1 MLKLGSTD
9 INKLYLGATEVKKVY
24 LGSTLV
30 YDKTAV
36 FVGAIADLN
45 VTAFDDTT
53 ITLDWTT
60 PSADNPIDYYEVY
73 LDGVFYENTTD
84 ASEGWVITG
93 LTASTSYDITLK
105 TVDDV
110 GNKSAFSNE
119 VTQSTSS
126 GVVYDTDFQSFLD
139 YAILQGY
146 YIPSSTILDE
156 ANAQVIRDK
165 ANGYWGANV
174 TYRIWAWNDTGCD
187 DLSLICLKTL
197 VEATVHGG
205 MTYTVNGWKGNGTDG
220 YIDLNFTP
228 TTHGAGIYT
237 ATNASR
243 SYVMYDSGVVEY
255 ARISGHTSDLLDLA
269 FVADSIASQRINLV
283 TSSVT
288 PRYNVSGTGF
298 QCVNRTSNTVTNF
311 IKQSTQTSHT
321 NNKGTASLSAQ
332 SYLVFGGLSSYYG
345 DVGLS
350 SFALGRAL
358 TYAETQDY
366 RTDFNTYLVA
376 IGLSAIA

>member
-1 MLKLGSTD
+1 MMRLANAQKS
-9 INKLYLGATEVKKVY
+9 VP
-24 LGSTLV
+24 
-30 YDKTAV
+30 V

-60 PSADNPIDYYEVY
+60 PSADNPIDYYEVW
-73 LDGVFYENTTD
+73 LDGVFLENTTD
-84 ASEGWVITG
+84 ATEGWVVTG

-105 TVDDV
+105 TVDDL

-126 GVVYDTDFQSFLD
+126 GSTYDTDFQAFLD

-174 TYRIWAWNDTGCD
+174 TYRIFAWNDTGCD

-205 MTYTVNGWKGNGTDG
+205 MTYTVSGWKGNGTNG

-237 ATNASR
+237 DTNASR
-243 SYVMYDSGVVEY
+243 SYVMYDSGIISN
-255 ARISGHTSDLLDLA
+255 ARISGHNSDLRDLA
-269 FVADSIASQRINLV
+269 FTRTLASSQRINAAV
-283 TSSVT
+283 TST
-288 PRYNVSGTGF
+288 PSPNVAGTGF
-298 QCVNRTSNTVTNF
+298 QCVNRTSNTDTNF
-311 IKQSTQTSHT
+311 IKTSTQTAHT
-321 NNKGTASLSAQ
+321 NTGTASLASE
-332 SYLVFGGLSSYYG
+332 SYLLFRAVTNYG

-358 TYAETQDY
+358 TYTETQNY
-366 RTDFNTYLVA
+366 RTDFNIYLVS